1 MRPWRGWD
9 IRYGS
14 TYRSDSG
21 SMTLPEPTGRSR
33 ANELLRL
40 YDRLDAHV
48 DEHRGWRP
56 ALLVTTGLMLGVAIV
71 FNDPFALGLVS
82 LPALVYSILEF
93 EAWKRKREFA
103 EQIRALEEE
112 GSGHWVTGSEQSCDE
127 EFDHHSS

>member
-1 MRPWRGWD
+1 M
-9 IRYGS
+9 I
-14 TYRSDSG
+14 
-21 SMTLPEPTGRSR
+21 LPEPTDRSR
-33 ANELLRL
+33 ADELLRL

-93 EAWKRKREFA
+93 EAWKRKREFT

-112 GSGHWVTGSEQSCDE
+112 ASGHANDPSLTSKSEQGSDQE
-127 EFDHHSS
+127 SHGYGRGQPSP

>member
-1 MRPWRGWD
+1 
-9 IRYGS
+9 
-14 TYRSDSG
+14 
-21 SMTLPEPTGRSR
+21 MTLPEPTNRSR
-33 ANELLRL
+33 ADELLRL

-56 ALLVTTGLMLGVAIV
+56 ALLVTTGLMLGAAIV

-112 GSGHWVTGSEQSCDE
+112 GSGHANDPSLTSSEQGSDQE
-127 EFDHHSS
+127 SHGYGRGQPSP